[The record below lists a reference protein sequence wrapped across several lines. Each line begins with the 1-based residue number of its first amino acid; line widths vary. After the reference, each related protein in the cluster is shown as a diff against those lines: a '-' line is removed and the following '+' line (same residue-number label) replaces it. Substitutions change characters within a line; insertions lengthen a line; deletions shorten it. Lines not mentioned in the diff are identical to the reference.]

1 MLRSRLE
8 DRIGEGAEEEFKY
21 RLLSQQT
28 HRESEREEIL
38 RMSVTLPP
46 TARM

>member
-1 MLRSRLE
+1 MLRSRLNFE
-8 DRIGEGAEEEFKY
+8 SAGAGEKFVSGCDGQRNDDRLNDKK
-21 RLLSQQT
+21 
-28 HRESEREEIL
+28 L